1 MLHFVRQQYTA
12 VGQKIQI
19 LHCCYKSIGG
29 DFVPYKS
36 ISFKKNHYRILFFLA
51 IFFDIFTPCSS
62 THVAH
67 RVRSTPPPSPP
78 HLLKRSQATFS
89 KDQKPIQHSSSL
101 SYGVLLSL
109 FIDNLSTALTYLSFG
124 QTTTAANCKMGK
136 IFLKDTNQK
145 YMRTFKSLMLS
156 GDACRENCLF
166 MLKTPILNTWELQCM
181 RAEMNGY
188 MVMMER

>member
-19 LHCCYKSIGG
+19 LHCCYKSVGG

-36 ISFKKNHYRILFFLA
+36 STSLFPLKKIIIEFSSFLQYFLISSL
-51 IFFDIFTPCSS
+51 PV
-62 THVAH
+62 VAH
-67 RVRSTPPPSPP
+67 MQHTGSGPPSPP

-89 KDQKPIQHSSSL
+89 KDQKPIHSSSL

-166 MLKTPILNTWELQCM
+166 MLKTPILNTWELH
-181 RAEMNGY
+181 ELK
-188 MVMMER
+188 

>member
-1 MLHFVRQQYTA
+1 MYTA

-19 LHCCYKSIGG
+19 FHCSYKSVGG

-36 ISFKKNHYRILFFLA
+36 ISLKKIIIEFSSFLQYFL
-51 IFFDIFTPCSS
+51 ISS
-62 THVAH
+62 LPVVAH
-67 RVRSTPPPSPP
+67 MQHTGSGPPSPP

-89 KDQKPIQHSSSL
+89 KDQKPIQHNSSL

-145 YMRTFKSLMLS
+145 YVHANF
-156 GDACRENCLF
+156 
-166 MLKTPILNTWELQCM
+166 
-181 RAEMNGY
+181 
-188 MVMMER
+188 